1 MAKAEPI
8 RKSSL
13 PTNPPSEYEF
23 HTVHGGQPDSP
34 GVLLIPGDDSGPVV
48 VRRRV
53 TYGEWEPVRP
63 DHWADEAAPAEAEVV
78 APAASQPIC
87 DEWLVEMLLDDG
99 VWGSWRV
106 GPDRDK
112 ALERLR
118 ARRSENPTEKFR
130 LIRVNVIHTVED
142 DA

>member
-13 PTNPPSEYEF
+13 PTTPPSEYEF

-34 GVLLIPGDDSGPVV
+34 GVLLIPDDDSGPVV

-53 TYGEWEPVRP
+53 TYGDWEPVRP
-63 DHWADEAAPAEAEVV
+63 DHWADEAAPAQVV
-78 APAASQPIC
+78 TGASAPYP
-87 DEWLVEMLLDDG
+87 DYNEWLVQMLLDDG
-99 VWGSWRV
+99 IWGTWCV

-112 ALERLR
+112 ARERIR
-118 ARRSENPTEKFR
+118 ARRAENPNETFR
-130 LIRVNVIHTVED
+130 LVRMTTVHTVED